1 MKKPVLTHLPG
12 LDFERSFRLFIQT
25 LLAVV
30 LAVNL
35 VNAQTIT
42 VSECSCLNNATT
54 ASNGQYED
62 EITIVTG
69 IPNQTWRLVSPISGF
84 YNPASLPPPAA
95 PIIFLPN
102 TLITQTLP
110 GVYKIKGI
118 RISGQP
124 WTVKVRNNSNNFE
137 REVFSQQN
145 CSYPSFALAGDEDVC
160 RNSSDTYALP
170 VGGLFTSTY
179 WSVTGGSTSSVPA
192 LPAIGATSVS
202 VGWGPQSGRYGVT
215 VTGTVNSYVGQP
227 KGCDFSVQKVVDV
240 EDTAPFTTLRGDLGN
255 CVGATE
261 IYSLGAS
268 NSRLRNVVWSRVTIS
283 GPSMPGTPAP
293 ASGDGNNRRTITWP
307 SSPGVYD
314 LSVSGEFAL
323 LNGPGT
329 QDDNWCPFTSTVRV
343 YIVSEP
349 TIPLACNNLVQLSM
363 NPSCELYFTPDQFL
377 EDASYPETS
386 YDIVIRDLS
395 TGEIIPTG
403 TLGYN
408 YIGKTLEI
416 QVVHEC
422 SGNSC
427 WGYAKIED
435 KSIPDLVCPPDATIN
450 CNELNDINNTGFPYM
465 PVGGTR
471 TPVAGKQNTWILTSF
486 DKCSDVTLTF
496 SDVSETNLCDDPY
509 ATVIERTWVVV
520 DNSGNSSSCVQ
531 VINVNKASIE
541 DVTFPGNWDSVT
553 GPNPSLEACE
563 DWPKLPAGH
572 EFAGNPHP
580 DLTGWPTNTI
590 CLKAAVTYTDRK
602 ILLCNN
608 NPNTYKLVR
617 KWKVVDHCSG
627 IIEEYNQL
635 ITVMDTKGPIV
646 TCPADITAEG
656 PGGPVFIAA
665 VVPTNEH
672 VCTGDWK
679 VVPPI
684 VIFECT
690 SFAWDVE
697 FKLADKDGNPPMDIG
712 FAKKQGATEVT
723 GSNGNFTLRNLPAGR
738 TWVRY
743 TITDACGNFTY
754 CFTEIDV
761 VDDQPPTPV
770 CDKNSIIA
778 VGTDGMAFA
787 GVLTFDDGSHDNC
800 QLDCMKV
807 RRMDIAVSWS
817 ELPCN
822 NQIKFDCS
830 DIGPNKRI
838 MVELGVWDKGGLFN
852 SCMVEAQVQDNI
864 APVINVPG
872 PRNANCTEDFTTLT
886 RFGTAT
892 VTDNCSATVTETR
905 EDNLNVCGIGTITR
919 TFKATDVSGNMSTA
933 VQIITVGNT
942 TPFGSSNITWPSN
955 PPTLTAACIAD
966 VSPDKLPANSR
977 RPVLRNTQCAQVATH
992 YEDIVFNFADNVCVK
1007 ILRKW
1012 TVIDW
1017 CQKNPFVP
1025 GSGEW
1030 THTQLIMLNNTKAP
1044 DIKKGCLPAD
1054 LTITQVDD
1062 CLANVKVTA
1071 EAEDDCTPS
1080 ENLDW
1085 SYTIDIDN
1093 NGTIDVAN
1101 GTGNTIDRIFTYG
1114 THKIT
1119 WTVKD
1124 GCKNVKTCT
1133 NVFTVKDT
1141 KKPTP
1146 YCISDLVTVIMPVA
1160 KEVTIWASDFDLGAT
1175 DNCSKG
1181 TDLVASFSAT
1191 NRNEISKT
1199 FTCADL
1205 GGAASKQFSLDV
1217 YIIDKE
1223 GNSDFCTVTLKVQDN
1238 GNSCGS
1244 GTTSNKVVV
1253 KGSVYTE
1260 QDQMLGNVQIE
1271 LMSQQVEFPKAM
1283 KTGAEGSFS
1292 FENLPMYNDYTITP
1306 SKNDDI
1312 LNGVS
1317 TLDLVMIQRH
1327 ILGVAKLDSPFKV
1340 IAADVNNSQKVT
1352 AADLV
1357 DLRKVILGIQPSFT
1371 NNQSWRFVDVAQ
1383 VFADQSNPFPFTEKI
1398 FMTNL
1403 DHDAAG
1409 MDFIAVKTGD
1419 VNGSAKATNL
1429 DNHVVAPRSIIDF
1442 NQQTITGKAGDVIT
1456 ISLTADQ
1463 LAQVLGMQMTLQI
1476 NRDLVDLLDIKGENI
1491 ELTDEHLG
1499 FSNWAS
1505 GNIHLSWS
1513 NPAAVDLDGNLINLT
1528 LKLLKDVRNQSAIS
1542 LNLNGLT
1549 PELYTKEGS
1558 QIAVSGLRI
1567 NNNKPQVPAENAF
1580 ELYQNIPNPF
1590 NAGTV
1595 IGFNLPATGEVS
1607 LKVFDLTGKQV
1618 FEQKAV
1624 FNKGYNTFSID
1635 ASNIQA
1641 SGALYYQ
1648 ISTDTDTASR
1658 KMIIIK

>member
-1 MKKPVLTHLPG
+1 MKNPVFTHLSG
-12 LDFERSFRLFIQT
+12 SNYYNSSRLLIRTILAFMMTVQ
-25 LLAVV
+25 LLQ
-30 LAVNL
+30 
-35 VNAQTIT
+35 AQTIT

-54 ASNGQYED
+54 VSNGQYED

-69 IPNQTWRLVSPISGF
+69 IPNQTWRLVGPISGF

-95 PIIFLPN
+95 PIIYLPN
-102 TLITQTLP
+102 TLIPQSLP

-118 RISGQP
+118 RVSGQS
-124 WTVKVRNNSNNFE
+124 WSVKVRNNSNNFE
-137 REVFSQQN
+137 QTVSSQRS
-145 CSYPSFALAGDEDVC
+145 CLYPVLSVSGDEDVC
-160 RNSSDTYALP
+160 RNSFDSYAIP
-170 VGGLFTSTY
+170 AGSYSAAF
-179 WSVTGGSTSSVPA
+179 WSVSGGITGAVPSLPASGSTSLS
-192 LPAIGATSVS
+192 LS
-202 VGWGPQSGRYGVT
+202 WGNLAGRYSVT

-227 KGCDFSVQKVVDV
+227 KGCDFNVSRIVDV
-240 EDTAPFTTLRGDLGN
+240 EDTAPLTTIRGDLGN
-255 CVGATE
+255 CVGNTE
-261 IYSLGAS
+261 IYSLAATAG
-268 NSRLRNVVWSRVTIS
+268 RLRNVVWSLSTIS
-283 GPSMPGTPAP
+283 GAPMPMTPMP
-293 ASGDGNNRRTITWP
+293 ATGDDASRRTIKWP
-307 SSPGVYD
+307 STTGVYD
-314 LSVSGEFAL
+314 LSVTGEVGY
-323 LNGPGT
+323 LNGPGL
-329 QDDNWCPFTSTVRV
+329 QDNNWCPFSNTVRV
-343 YIVSEP
+343 YIVNEP
-349 TIPLACNNLVQLSM
+349 IIPMACNNLVQLSM
-363 NPSCELYFTPDQFL
+363 NPDCELHLTPDQFL
-377 EDASYPETS
+377 EDPVFPETS
-386 YDIVIRDLS
+386 YDVIIKDVV
-395 TGEIIPTG
+395 TGQIIPQG
-403 TLGYN
+403 TLGYG

-427 WGYAKIED
+427 WGYAVIED
-435 KSIPDLVCPPDATIN
+435 KSIPDLICPADATIN
-450 CNELNDINNTGFPYM
+450 CEDVQNTAATGFPLL

-471 TPVAGKQNTWILTSF
+471 TPVAGKNNTWILTNF
-486 DKCSDVTLTF
+486 DKCSDVTLTYT
-496 SDVSETNLCDDPY
+496 DVTETNLCDDPFSS
-509 ATVIERTWVVV
+509 VIVRTWVVV
-520 DNSGNSSSCVQ
+520 DNSGNSASCVQ
-531 VINVNKASIE
+531 KIKVNKASID
-541 DVTFPGNWDSVT
+541 DVVFPGNWDSVT
-553 GPNPSLEACE
+553 GPNPSLEAC
-563 DWPKLPAGH
+563 DNWPKLPVEH
-572 EFAGNPHP
+572 EFSGNPHP
-580 DLTGWPTNTI
+580 DFTGWPANTG

-602 ILLCNN
+602 IPLCNN
-608 NPNTYKLVR
+608 NPNTYKLIR

-627 IIEEYNQL
+627 RIEEFNQL
-635 ITVMDTKGPIV
+635 ITVMDTNAPLVACPSDISVAGPS
-646 TCPADITAEG
+646 
-656 PGGPVFIAA
+656 GPVFIAA
-665 VVPTNEH
+665 VVLASEH
-672 VCTGDWK
+672 VCRGDWK
-679 VVPPI
+679 VIPPK
-684 VIFECT
+684 VLSECT
-690 SFAWDVE
+690 TVVWDVE
-697 FKLADKDGNPPMDIG
+697 FKLADKDGNPPTDAG
-712 FAKKQGATEVT
+712 YSKKQGITEVT
-723 GSNGNFTLRNLPAGR
+723 GSNGNFTIRNLPVGR
-738 TWVRY
+738 TWLRY

-754 CFTEIDV
+754 CFTEV
-761 VDDQPPTPV
+761 EVADDQPPTPV
-770 CDKNSIIA
+770 CDKNSIVA
-778 VGTDGMAFA
+778 LGSDGMATA

-800 QLDCMKV
+800 ELTCLKV
-807 RRMDIAVSWS
+807 RRMDKLVSWA
-817 ELPCN
+817 ELPCD
-822 NQIKFDCS
+822 NQIKFDCN

-838 MVELGVWDKGGLFN
+838 MVELGVWDKAGLFN
-852 SCMVEAQVQDNI
+852 SCMVEAQIQDNI
-864 APVINVPG
+864 LPVITAPG
-872 PRNANCTEDFTTLT
+872 SRNANCNEDFTSLT

-892 VTDNCSATVTETR
+892 VTDNCSATITETR
-905 EDNLNVCGIGTITR
+905 LDNRNVCGIGTITR
-919 TFKATDVSGNMSTA
+919 TFKATDISGNMSTA
-933 VQIITVGNT
+933 VQVITVGNAS
-942 TPFGSSNITWPSN
+942 PFGAGSITWPTN

-966 VSPDKLPANSR
+966 ASPDKLQPASR
-977 RPVLRNTQCAQVATH
+977 RPSFRNTECAQVAAQ

-1017 CQKNPFVP
+1017 CQKNPFIP

-1054 LTITQVDD
+1054 LTITQTGD

-1071 EAEDDCTPS
+1071 EAEDDCTPAS
-1080 ENLDW
+1080 NLDW

-1133 NVFTVKDT
+1133 NVFTIKDT

-1191 NRNEISKT
+1191 NRNEISRT
-1199 FTCADL
+1199 FKCADL
-1205 GGAASKQFSLDV
+1205 GGASSKQFTLNV

-1383 VFADQSNPFPFTEKI
+1383 IFADQSNPFPFTEKI

-1419 VNGSAKATNL
+1419 VNGSAKATNMN
-1429 DNHVVAPRSIIDF
+1429 NHVVAPRSIIEF
-1442 NQQTITGKAGDVIT
+1442 NQQSITGKAGDVIT

-1463 LAQVLGMQMTLQI
+1463 LAKVLGMQMTLQL
-1476 NRDLVDLLDIKGENI
+1476 NRDLVELLDIKGENI
-1491 ELTDEHLG
+1491 ELSDEHLG

-1513 NPAAVDLDGNLINLT
+1513 NPAAMDLDGNLINLT
-1528 LKLLKDVRNQSAIS
+1528 LKLLKDVRNQPAVS

-1549 PELYTKEGS
+1549 PELYTKEGN

-1567 NNNKPQVPAENAF
+1567 NNSKPQAPADNAF

-1595 IGFNLPATGEVS
+1595 IGFNLPASGEVT